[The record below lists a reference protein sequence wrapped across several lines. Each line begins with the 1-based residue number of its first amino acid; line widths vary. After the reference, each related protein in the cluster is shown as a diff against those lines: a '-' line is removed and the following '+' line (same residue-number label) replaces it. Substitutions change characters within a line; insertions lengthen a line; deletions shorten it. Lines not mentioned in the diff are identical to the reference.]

1 MTTQEY
7 SEKIEIL
14 EKEKR
19 ELNAIIDALKREYLS
34 HAPFKSGDKVFV
46 KAEFSE
52 RFAFV
57 NYVEIDRY
65 TKEYEYR
72 FDEVKKDGTRSMRRD
87 YISGIK
93 EITLAPKW

>member
-1 MTTQEY
+1 MTNEQY

-19 ELNAIIDALKREYLS
+19 ELNAKIAALKREYLS

-46 KAEFSE
+46 KAKFSE

-57 NYVEIDRY
+57 NYVEIDLF
-65 TKEYEYR
+65 TKEYLYK
-72 FDEVKKDGTRSMRRD
+72 FDEVKKDGTRSLRRA
-87 YISGIK
+87 YIFNIK
-93 EITLAPKW
+93 EITLAPQ